1 MSDEYVSPP
10 VTDEQKKLFEAL
22 TGGEFT
28 NFAALSGK
36 FKNENVI
43 YIVAVNEEGGGYT
56 MQPVAILIDDA
67 FLEKFG
73 LDMQDPTG
81 VVPEHTPTVKDGT

>member
-10 VTDEQKKLFEAL
+10 VTDEQKKLFDAL
-22 TGGEFT
+22 TSGEFT

-36 FKNENVI
+36 FKNENVV
-43 YIVAVNEEGGGYT
+43 YVVAINKQGDEYT
-56 MQPVAILIDDA
+56 MQPVAILIDDD

-73 LDMQDPTG
+73 TDMQDPTG
-81 VVPEHTPTVKDGT
+81 VVPDYTPTAKDPT